1 MLQSI
6 LDFLCLSFL
15 TCFEFCVII
24 NIMSIFRNLC
34 FLLLI
39 LAVPSSAVEIAQPQ
53 PDLDYETVGLFHREI
68 SNKGCEKNTPGKVHR
83 IPGFRFAY
91 QQTDMCEYYY
101 PSHTALAFSVFYIE
115 WSVKFG
121 DENNTVKNALDELMV
136 EYNSYQKKISRI
148 YSIDG
153 EYRPGPTVINGLTS
167 ENGKYI
173 FVWSGTMPGRLY
185 DTSLVHELVHVA
197 IYAYHGGEHGD
208 PDHEGP
214 QYPGW
219 TAEHTE
225 FIKDTNRILEDMD
238 L

>member
-1 MLQSI
+1 MKTQGRQSLLQSI

-101 PSHTALAFSVFYIE
+101 PSHTALAFSVLWLSTTHTKRRLAGSIP
-115 WSVKFG
+115 SMA
-121 DENNTVKNALDELMV
+121 NTD
-136 EYNSYQKKISRI
+136 Q
-148 YSIDG
+148 
-153 EYRPGPTVINGLTS
+153 
-167 ENGKYI
+167 
-173 FVWSGTMPGRLY
+173 
-185 DTSLVHELVHVA
+185 
-197 IYAYHGGEHGD
+197 D
-208 PDHEGP
+208 P
-214 QYPGW
+214 
-219 TAEHTE
+219 
-225 FIKDTNRILEDMD
+225 R
-238 L
+238 